1 MTFGVPLGIH
11 RIAPLVGTCYTQRM
25 NRTVTRI
32 ARLTDQTVL
41 DDFVPGSA
49 ADRLSLVWPLT
60 EQATSLSRRHNAE
73 RRLQRDV
80 TVLGLRKR

>member
-1 MTFGVPLGIH
+1 MGIH
-11 RIAPLVGTCYTQRM
+11 PVAPLAGTCYTRPM

-49 ADRLSLVWPLT
+49 AGRLSLVWPLT
-60 EQATSLSRRHNAE
+60 AQATSLSKRHNAE

-80 TVLGLRKR
+80 TVLGRRKR